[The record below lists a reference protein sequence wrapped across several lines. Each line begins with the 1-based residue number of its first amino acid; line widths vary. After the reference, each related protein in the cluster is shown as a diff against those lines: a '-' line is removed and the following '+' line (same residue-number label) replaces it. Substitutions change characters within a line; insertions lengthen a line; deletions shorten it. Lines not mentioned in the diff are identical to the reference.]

1 MPRHGGKW
9 ISYLRVSTDR
19 QGKSGLGL
27 EAQREAVARY
37 LNGGNRI
44 LTDEFVEV
52 ESGRRR
58 DRPQLKA
65 ALDTCKRLKGRLVVA
80 TMSRLTRDPKVL
92 RELQDAGVDMVF
104 CDLPEIPA
112 GPMGRL
118 FLGILAHVN
127 EFEAAQTGERTKLAL
142 KAAKARGVK
151 LGGPKVEEAGRL
163 GAAANRARASQWAAN
178 VRPIIREIQDAGV
191 VGQRAIARALEARG
205 VSTMRGGRWSA
216 VHVSNILKRLP
227 S

>member
-1 MPRHGGKW
+1 LQVEHRFKLRRRLHRKVCGSGATQDAVDVGCRLSVGENEIDAVGKKTASRDEESER
-9 ISYLRVSTDR
+9 IDRRQAVAGSKRDDSTDR

-27 EAQREAVARY
+27 EAQRAKRD
-37 LNGGNRI
+37 
-44 LTDEFVEV
+44 LTAEFVEV

-65 ALDTCKRLKGRLVVA
+65 ALSACKSLKARLVVA

-104 CDLPEIPA
+104 CDLPDIPA

-127 EFEAAQTGERTKLAL
+127 EFEAAQTGEQ
-142 KAAKARGVK
+142 ARLECREGTRR
-151 LGGPKVEEAGRL
+151 ETGRAE
-163 GAAANRARASQWAAN
+163 G
-178 VRPIIREIQDAGV
+178 
-191 VGQRAIARALEARG
+191 
-205 VSTMRGGRWSA
+205 RGGG
-216 VHVSNILKRLP
+216 
-227 S
+227 